1 MDKREF
7 YDGVQVK
14 VMADGGQGFLK
25 ICLTVL
31 PKNYNP
37 SHEKGVAEEN
47 VETEEEAELDFI
59 PTKRSLYSDGRSS
72 GKK

>member
-1 MDKREF
+1 MEKREF

-31 PKNYNP
+31 PKNDNP
-37 SHEKGVAEEN
+37 SHGKGVAEEN
-47 VETEEEAELDFI
+47 DEIDKEAELDLNFN
-59 PTKRSLYSDGRSS
+59 PKKRSYYSDG
-72 GKK
+72 G